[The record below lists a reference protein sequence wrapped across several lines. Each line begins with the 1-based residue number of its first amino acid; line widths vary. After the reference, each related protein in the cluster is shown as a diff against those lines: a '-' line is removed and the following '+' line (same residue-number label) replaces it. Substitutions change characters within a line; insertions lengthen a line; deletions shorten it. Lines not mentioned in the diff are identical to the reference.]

1 MRNLIILLVCSG
13 VLFAQGGDPGGMP
26 AWLGWGTDPAEA
38 ATYMNGDT
46 LKVFNIIE
54 FMTELKGTGYAA
66 IDAIRPASAYA
77 YAMSISGD
85 FFTGRAAEK
94 TYLLNLTGTRPVDST
109 MTGDSRDRLI
119 SGAYSNYAI
128 NDAASIIHG
137 IGLNI
142 RNRSS
147 GVLGRASGAEFGVKN
162 DGGATLAN
170 AYGGT
175 FTIENYG
182 TLTSLMAGLF
192 VDLRN
197 EGAVATAERGVWIT
211 NSNNSLATTADA
223 AVYIDDSGANIGWDY
238 GVDMTA
244 ATIGTA
250 EIRGQNDETIDN
262 KTDGLWN
269 VVGNIT
275 GNNNVTGNDVIAVD
289 SIMGVTGNFTGKIQ
303 GLNVTATN
311 NLTTNDLTVADTTA
325 LNGVTTT
332 GALVTPLNGGM
343 VPVFDRSVTAA
354 ATIGTEQGVIFRV
367 DVADVLSVG
376 GVSNGAG
383 ALSSRFVRLEG
394 GLWGNVR
401 TTAINATANLND
413 WQIVATDTVT
423 ITLPALSTCYTV
435 DGFGFLLNIY
445 ADRNT
450 VCTIN
455 AAGTDSINGGV
466 TVVIDD
472 WEGITLQAMDAVRW
486 GVQ

>member
-1 MRNLIILLVCSG
+1 LNGNFATNFDNWTAGANWSVVGGKASCTAGAGTLAQTVTTFVNGCNYQVSFIITKTAGSSIDVTGGNTTVAGLTAGTWTFLWHAHSTGALTFTPQADFVGTVDVVVSQQRTSSVYTDLGTGSVFHTAIGLTTDSLLWKQNPTLSG
-13 VLFAQGGDPGGMP
+13 LARDI
-26 AWLGWGTDPAEA
+26 ASS
-38 ATYMNGDT
+38 
-46 LKVFNIIE
+46 IIE
-54 FMTELKGTGYAA
+54 EDGTIHTLWLFDDANNHFETTEEFNFHDIIADSINVRSITATNNVAGNDLIATDSLMGVTGN
-66 IDAIRPASAYA
+66 
-77 YAMSISGD
+77 
-85 FFTGRAAEK
+85 FTG
-94 TYLLNLTGTRPVDST
+94 LLTGTSST
-109 MTGDSRDRLI
+109 MT
-119 SGAYSNYAI
+119 
-128 NDAASIIHG
+128 
-137 IGLNI
+137 
-142 RNRSS
+142 
-147 GVLGRASGAEFGVKN
+147 
-162 DGGATLAN
+162 
-170 AYGGT
+170 
-175 FTIENYG
+175 
-182 TLTSLMAGLF
+182 
-192 VDLRN
+192 
-197 EGAVATAERGVWIT
+197 
-211 NSNNSLATTADA
+211 
-223 AVYIDDSGANIGWDY
+223 
-238 GVDMTA
+238 
-244 ATIGTA
+244 
-250 EIRGQNDETIDN
+250 
-262 KTDGLWN
+262 
-269 VVGNIT
+269 
-275 GNNNVTGNDVIAVD
+275 NNVTGNDIIAVD